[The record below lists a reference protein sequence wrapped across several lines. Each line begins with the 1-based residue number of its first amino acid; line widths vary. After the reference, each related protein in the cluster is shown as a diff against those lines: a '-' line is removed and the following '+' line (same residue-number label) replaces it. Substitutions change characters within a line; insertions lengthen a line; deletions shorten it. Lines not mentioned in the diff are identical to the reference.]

1 MTVFLEQYPIRPW
14 SKVDLLTE
22 AAMKG
27 CFPAGSVHVY
37 TCGSGAYS
45 IETFFLVL
53 EDPKLHVWETMGKM
67 GQHLGQA
74 VTVVV
79 KYLDLA
85 TGKRLSF
92 QSNSNMHMASK
103 RLS

>member
-14 SKVDLLTE
+14 SQVDLLTE

-53 EDPKLHVWETMGKM
+53 EDPKLHEWETMGKM
-67 GQHLGQA
+67 GQRL
-74 VTVVV
+74 VTVIV
-79 KYLDLA
+79 KYLDLK
-85 TGKRLSF
+85 TGRRLSF
-92 QSNSNMHMASK
+92 QSNSNMHTSS
-103 RLS
+103 RRIS